1 MSLNSNSSASQR
13 KPWTPSEDRLLTELK
28 RNKDYDWIEVA
39 RRIEGR
45 NPSQCSQRWKR
56 IKGFK
61 LRRTWTKEE
70 DTKLLEL
77 VNAHGLNWCLIS
89 TFFEN
94 RSGKQVRE
102 HYLNQLDPQINTSP
116 WSMEE
121 DKKIVELYQSIGG
134 KWSVITK
141 ALNQR
146 SENSVKNRFYS
157 CLRHKYLNIKNPYYI
172 VPEKKQKLNEE
183 ESQQN
188 QDVQEQQNIPAI
200 QQPIQQSLVQQAP
213 TYVQLYQ
220 NCLYQIPIYVP
231 SPMLL
236 PVYIYPSQFQ
246 LDNQQ

>member
-1 MSLNSNSSASQR
+1 MSQNSNSSTSQR
-13 KPWTPSEDRLLTELK
+13 KPWTPDEDRLLAELK
-28 RNKDYDWIEVA
+28 KNKDYDWIEVA

-61 LRRTWTKEE
+61 LRRTWTTEE
-70 DTKLLEL
+70 DEKLLEL
-77 VNAHGLNWCLIS
+77 INVHNFNWCLIS
-89 TFFEN
+89 TFFKN

-116 WSMEE
+116 WSIEE

-141 ALNQR
+141 QLNSR

-183 ESQQN
+183 DSYQN
-188 QDVQEQQNIPAI
+188 QNFQEQQNITEI
-200 QQPIQQSLVQQAP
+200 QQPYQHTQVQQAL
-213 TYVQLYQ
+213 TYVHLYENYLYQ
-220 NCLYQIPIYVP
+220 VPIYMPQPILV
-231 SPMLL
+231 

-246 LDNQQ
+246 FNNQ